1 MVIEKIV
8 VDETL
13 REQYKGEI
21 SINKD
26 NQLNPA
32 IQQLIIKPA
41 GKKSMT
47 RQDWMRGH
55 QLK

>member
-13 REQYKGEI
+13 REQHKGEM
-21 SINKD
+21 SMNKD

-32 IQQLIIKPA
+32 IQQLIVKPA

-47 RQDWMRGH
+47 RQNWMRGH
-55 QLK
+55 QVK